1 MTRQRSRWT
10 SWLRAAGAV
19 AFAYLLL
26 VQCAQTPLSMLRAH
40 AATSAGQDMIL
51 CVDGHSSGAAQDQPG
66 KGHDCADC
74 CLNRVVTAPLPTP
87 SPSQPVMTDAAPLS
101 DGTGWPAV
109 AARGPPKEA
118 WSDHK
123 TQRGPPARA

>member
-1 MTRQRSRWT
+1 MRGQRNRWT
-10 SWLRAAGAV
+10 GWLRAACAV

-26 VQCAQTPLSMLRAH
+26 IQFALAPLAMLRAH
-40 AATSAGQDMIL
+40 AAASTGQNMVL
-51 CVDGHSSGAAQDQPG
+51 CIDGHASDSQDQPG
-66 KGHDCADC
+66 AGHDCADC

-87 SPSQPVMTDAAPLS
+87 SPSQPVITGTAPLS
-101 DGTGWPAV
+101 DGTGWPAI
-109 AARGPPKEA
+109 APRGPPKEA